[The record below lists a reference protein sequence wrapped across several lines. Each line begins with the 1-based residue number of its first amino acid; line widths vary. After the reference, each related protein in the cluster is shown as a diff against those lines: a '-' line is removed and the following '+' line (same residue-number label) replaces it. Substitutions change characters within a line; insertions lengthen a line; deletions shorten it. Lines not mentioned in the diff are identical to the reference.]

1 MLINYSQILKKNML
15 NVLKDV
21 LKKVEKN
28 GLLGGHYLYV
38 TYKTNAKNVTIPAW
52 LKKKYPEEMTIVIQY
67 EFWNLKVLEDRFEI
81 LLSFNNAKIDLSI
94 PYKSVISFADPFA
107 NFGLKLNNDIVY
119 SELKKNKDIKNKK
132 NNIVNFN
139 EFKKLR

>member
-1 MLINYSQILKKNML
+1 MKINYSQILKKNML
-15 NVLKDV
+15 NVLRDV
-21 LKKVEKN
+21 LKEIEKN
-28 GLLGGHYLYV
+28 GLLGGHYLYI
-38 TYKTNAKNVTIPAW
+38 TYKTNAKNVTIPVW
-52 LKKKYPEEMTIVIQY
+52 LKKKYPEKMTIIIQY
-67 EFWNLKVLEDRFEI
+67 EYSNLKVFEKRFEI